1 MEQVELN
8 FYINTLQKKMNDYF
22 TQSIVLE
29 SKIAYQNDI
38 ISQQNDKIKE
48 LNRNIEEYQ
57 SQIKN
62 FDETVKK
69 SASRTTR
76 KKTESPSDGGTF

>member
-1 MEQVELN
+1 MEQAELN

-38 ISQQNDKIKE
+38 ISKQNDKIME
-48 LNRNIEEYQ
+48 LSKSIEEYQ
-57 SQIKN
+57 EQIKN

-69 SASRTTR
+69 STGRATR
-76 KKTESPSDGGTF
+76 KKTESSSDGGTF

>member
-1 MEQVELN
+1 MEQAELN
-8 FYINTLQKKMNDYF
+8 FYIKTLQKKMNDYF
-22 TQSIVLE
+22 TQSIILE

-38 ISQQNDKIKE
+38 ISQQNDKITE
-48 LNRNIEEYQ
+48 LNRVVEDYQ
-57 SQIKN
+57 NQIKN

-69 SASRTTR
+69 STSRTSR

>member
-1 MEQVELN
+1 MEQAELN
-8 FYINTLQKKMNDYF
+8 FYIKTLQKKMNDYF
-22 TQSIVLE
+22 TQSIILE

-38 ISQQNDKIKE
+38 ISQQNDKITE
-48 LNRNIEEYQ
+48 LNRVVEEYQ
-57 SQIKN
+57 NQIKN

-76 KKTESPSDGGTF
+76 KKTESPSDGGAF

>member
-1 MEQVELN
+1 MEPAELN
-8 FYINTLQKKMNDYF
+8 FYIKTLQKKMNDYF
-22 TQSIVLE
+22 TQSIILE

-38 ISQQNDKIKE
+38 ISQQNDKITE
-48 LNRNIEEYQ
+48 LNGVVEEYQ
-57 SQIKN
+57 NQIKN

-69 SASRTTR
+69 SASHTTR

>member
-1 MEQVELN
+1 MEQAELN

-48 LNRNIEEYQ
+48 LNKAIEEYQ
-57 SQIKN
+57 GQIKN
-62 FDETVKK
+62 FDETMKK
-69 SASRTTR
+69 STSRATR

>member
-1 MEQVELN
+1 MEQAELN

-48 LNRNIEEYQ
+48 LNKAIEEYQ
-57 SQIKN
+57 GQIKN
-62 FDETVKK
+62 FDETMKK
-69 SASRTTR
+69 STSRTTR
-76 KKTESPSDGGTF
+76 KKPESPSDGGTF

>member
-1 MEQVELN
+1 MEQAELN
-8 FYINTLQKKMNDYF
+8 FYIKTLQKKMNDYF
-22 TQSIVLE
+22 TQSIILE

-38 ISQQNDKIKE
+38 ISQQNDKITE
-48 LNRNIEEYQ
+48 LNRVVEEYQ
-57 SQIKN
+57 NQIKN

-76 KKTESPSDGGTF
+76 KKTESPSDEGTF